1 MSYNY
6 GTLYLYSQIY
16 SQYMHIC
23 IIHTH
28 THLYFKVAKCTHYTM
43 LWFHSHLFKST
54 SSGGIP
60 SIEWLRGL
68 ERPLVLSCSQDQ
80 WRELLE
86 EANTGDEL
94 WVIFWVAKLHLVT
107 DERSAWEIDY
117 HPALPCLLMLY
128 LICQRVEPPAIQKL
142 WRLSDSMLVR
152 QSIRM
157 LKWKSPGA

>member
-1 MSYNY
+1 MI
-6 GTLYLYSQIY
+6 LYEYMICSCNIAIRYILTIY
-16 SQYMHIC
+16 SQYIHMY
-23 IIHTH
+23 IIHTFVLQSGKMH
-28 THLYFKVAKCTHYTM
+28 ALYNA
-43 LWFHSHLFKST
+43 
-54 SSGGIP
+54 
-60 SIEWLRGL
+60 
-68 ERPLVLSCSQDQ
+68 LVSQSFIQEHQFCSQDQ

-107 DERSAWEIDY
+107 DGRSAWEIDY
-117 HPALPCLLMLY
+117 HPALPCLLMLC
-128 LICQRVEPPAIQKL
+128 LICQRVEPPAIQRL